1 MEIKNQKQA
10 KKVLLQLQGELHRLE
25 LQYQRLNGVHKQA
38 VEKKI
43 TETAV
48 LWMSVLGEV
57 THKGFVENNGVTVTI
72 SGTELKNPEQIGPV
86 TLSVFKRAEELSK
99 TELESET
106 LAKGNPIMKNL
117 KSVIKTTPAI
127 INAAKASFE
136 GKKFI
141 EAVED
146 VKTNILNFE
155 GEEVTP
161 ELYEDVAT
169 YIAALAHY
177 KRKSDATG
185 VSTLT
190 AENDAVNEAAN
201 MFYEALK
208 EADEEVAGEFSTFLS
223 ALVDA
228 TDEEDKEGW
237 SHKIWVGC
245 KRGGSFVLDLAKGLV
260 MYVYGGVIKVLGT
273 ARDIA
278 GYTLGKMLSILDA
291 ATTSDFGRSGRDGI
305 IMRAMKERV
314 EAVNAA
320 SAA

>member
-10 KKVLLQLQGELHRLE
+10 KRVLLQLQGELHKLE
-25 LQYQRLNGVHKQA
+25 LRYQKASGFNKGPLEA
-38 VEKKI
+38 KI
-43 TETAV
+43 TQTAV
-48 LWMSVLGEV
+48 LWLSVLGEA
-57 THKGFVENNGVTVTI
+57 TQKGFVENNGVTVTI

-99 TELESET
+99 TEIKPT
-106 LAKGNPIMKNL
+106 LAKGNTMKTL
-117 KSVIKTTPAI
+117 KSAIKSTPATI
-127 INAAKASFE
+127 EAAKASFE
-136 GKKFI
+136 GKKFV

-146 VKTNILNFE
+146 VKTDILNFE

-169 YIAALAHY
+169 YITALAHY

-190 AENDAVNEAAN
+190 AENDVVNEAAN

-260 MYVYGGVIKVLGT
+260 MYVYGGVIKILGT

-278 GYTLGKMLSILDA
+278 GYTLGKMMSILDA

-305 IMRAMKERV
+305 IMKAMKERI
-314 EAVNAA
+314 EAVNEAA
-320 SAA
+320 AA

>member
-10 KKVLLQLQGELHRLE
+10 KRVLLQLQGELHKLE
-25 LQYQRLNGVHKQA
+25 LQYQKANGFNKGPLEA
-38 VEKKI
+38 KI
-43 TETAV
+43 TQTAV
-48 LWMSVLGEV
+48 LWLSVLGEA
-57 THKGFVENNGVTVTI
+57 TQKGFVENNGVTVTI

-99 TELESET
+99 TEIKPT

-117 KSVIKTTPAI
+117 KSVVKTTPATI
-127 INAAKASFE
+127 AAAKASFE
-136 GKKFI
+136 GKKFV

-155 GEEVTP
+155 DDKVTP

-169 YIAALAHY
+169 YITALAHY

-185 VSTLT
+185 ASTLT
-190 AENDAVNEAAN
+190 AENDVVNEAAN

-208 EADEEVAGEFSTFLS
+208 EADEEVSGEFSTFLS

-305 IMRAMKERV
+305 IMKAMKERV

>member
-10 KKVLLQLQGELHRLE
+10 KRVLLQLQCELHKLE
-25 LQYQRLNGVHKQA
+25 LQYQKANGFNKGPLEA
-38 VEKKI
+38 KI
-43 TETAV
+43 TQTAV
-48 LWMSVLGEV
+48 LWLSVLGEA
-57 THKGFVENNGVTVTI
+57 TQKGFVENNGVTVTI

-86 TLSVFKRAEELSK
+86 TLSVFKRAEEMSK
-99 TELESET
+99 TEIKST
-106 LAKGNPIMKNL
+106 LAKGNIMKTL
-117 KSVIKTTPAI
+117 KSAIKITPATI
-127 INAAKASFE
+127 EAAKASFE
-136 GKKFI
+136 GKKFA

-146 VKTNILNFE
+146 VKTDILNFE
-155 GEEVTP
+155 GEEVTS
-161 ELYEDVAT
+161 ELYEAVAT
-169 YIAALAHY
+169 YITALAYY

-190 AENDAVNEAAN
+190 AENDVVNEAAN

-208 EADEEVAGEFSTFLS
+208 EADEEVSGEFSTFLS

-260 MYVYGGVIKVLGT
+260 MYVYGGVIKILGT

-305 IMRAMKERV
+305 IIKAMKERV

>member
-10 KKVLLQLQGELHRLE
+10 KRVLLQLQSELHKLE
-25 LQYQRLNGVHKQA
+25 LQYQKANGFNKGPLEA
-38 VEKKI
+38 KI
-43 TETAV
+43 TQTAV
-48 LWMSVLGEV
+48 LWLSVLGEA
-57 THKGFVENNGVTVTI
+57 TQKGFVENNGVTVTI

-99 TELESET
+99 TEIKST
-106 LAKGNPIMKNL
+106 LAKGNIMKTL
-117 KSVIKTTPAI
+117 KSAIKTTPATI
-127 INAAKASFE
+127 EAAKASFE
-136 GKKFI
+136 GKKFA

-146 VKTNILNFE
+146 VKTDILNFE
-155 GEEVTP
+155 GDKVTP
-161 ELYEDVAT
+161 ELYEEVVT
-169 YIAALAHY
+169 YITALAHY

-208 EADEEVAGEFSTFLS
+208 EADEEVSGEFSTFLS

-260 MYVYGGVIKVLGT
+260 MYVYGGVIKILGT

-291 ATTSDFGRSGRDGI
+291 ATTSDFGRSGRDGVI
-305 IMRAMKERV
+305 VKAMKERV

>member
-190 AENDAVNEAAN
+190 AENDAVNEAVN

-291 ATTSDFGRSGRDGI
+291 ATTSDFGRSGRYGI

>member
-10 KKVLLQLQGELHRLE
+10 KRILLQLQGELHKLE
-25 LQYQRLNGVHKQA
+25 LQYQKANGFNKGPLEA
-38 VEKKI
+38 KI
-43 TETAV
+43 TQTAV
-48 LWMSVLGEV
+48 LWLSVLGEA
-57 THKGFVENNGVTVTI
+57 TQKGFVENNGVTVTI

-86 TLSVFKRAEELSK
+86 TLSVFKRVEELSK
-99 TELESET
+99 TEIKST
-106 LAKGNPIMKNL
+106 LAKGNTMKTL
-117 KSVIKTTPAI
+117 KSAIKSTPATI
-127 INAAKASFE
+127 EAAKASFE
-136 GKKFI
+136 GKKFA

-155 GEEVTP
+155 GEEVTS
-161 ELYEDVAT
+161 ELYENVAT

-208 EADEEVAGEFSTFLS
+208 EADEEMSGEFSTFLS

-260 MYVYGGVIKVLGT
+260 MYVYGGVIKILGT

-305 IMRAMKERV
+305 IIKAMKERV
-314 EAVNAA
+314 GAVNAA

>member
-10 KKVLLQLQGELHRLE
+10 KRVLLQLQSELHKLE
-25 LQYQRLNGVHKQA
+25 LQYQKANGFNKGPLEA
-38 VEKKI
+38 KI
-43 TETAV
+43 TQTAV
-48 LWMSVLGEV
+48 LWLSVLGEA
-57 THKGFVENNGVTVTI
+57 TQKGFVENNGVTVTI

-99 TELESET
+99 TEIKST
-106 LAKGNPIMKNL
+106 LAKGNIMKTL
-117 KSVIKTTPAI
+117 KSAIKTTPATI
-127 INAAKASFE
+127 EAAKASFE
-136 GKKFI
+136 GKKFA

-146 VKTNILNFE
+146 VKTDILNFE
-155 GEEVTP
+155 GEEVTSA
-161 ELYEDVAT
+161 LYEAVVT
-169 YIAALAHY
+169 YITALAHY

-190 AENDAVNEAAN
+190 AENNAVNEAAN

-208 EADEEVAGEFSTFLS
+208 EADEEVSGEFSTFLS

-260 MYVYGGVIKVLGT
+260 MYVYGGVIKILGT

-305 IMRAMKERV
+305 IIKAMKERV